1 MQHKTLD
8 VSIAIPKV
16 VMRIDLRGTGR
27 GTGNFTMRY
36 TAGQLPHYYQPT
48 IAILITSH

>member
-8 VSIAIPKV
+8 VSIAIAKV
-16 VMRIDLRGTGR
+16 VMRIDLRGTG
-27 GTGNFTMRY
+27 NFTTQY

-48 IAILITSH
+48 IATLITSH